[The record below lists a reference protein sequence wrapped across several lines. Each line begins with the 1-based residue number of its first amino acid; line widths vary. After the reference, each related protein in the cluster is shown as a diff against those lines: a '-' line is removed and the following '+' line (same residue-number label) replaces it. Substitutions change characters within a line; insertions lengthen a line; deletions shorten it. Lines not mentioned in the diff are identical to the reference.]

1 MDTPIRRPEE
11 ILAYRPLRRILASK
25 PCELWSVDP
34 PDWVSCRSP
43 AGQDGRRPVRTG
55 LQAPCI
61 AAQQITG
68 IDLGRGRHGEQ
79 RHHSGRFA
87 HFCRLLELMHQHGIR
102 QLPVIDQG
110 KPITVVSIRDLLR
123 EAAAHYAKI
132 IAELE
137 RERITLFIS
146 TA

>member
-1 MDTPIRRPEE
+1 MVGVLSERDCKRRVLLPNKSPEST
-11 ILAYRPLRRILASK
+11 L
-25 PCELWSVDP
+25 VGD
-34 PDWVSCRSP
+34 V
-43 AGQDGRRPVRTG
+43 
-55 LQAPCI
+55 
-61 AAQQITG
+61 
-68 IDLGRGRHGEQ
+68 EQ

-123 EAAAHYAKI
+123 EAAAHHAKI
-132 IAELE
+132 VAELE